1 MSLLVFQM
9 DNGFCQLLEI
19 NIFVIEKI
27 FVFLVD
33 KVYEKNIQV
42 QRFGLWGDLL
52 FVRIYYLFNYILFI
66 FFYFSYF
73 IFKIFLLQYSE
84 LII

>member
-42 QRFGLWGDLL
+42 QRFGLWRDLL

-73 IFKIFLLQYSE
+73 IFKIFLLQYGE